1 MPVYV
6 IIHPFSFP
14 KNLGKL
20 KKNAYMEKLKRLKI
34 GVENIDRIYR

>member
-20 KKNAYMEKLKRLKI
+20 KKC
-34 GVENIDRIYR
+34 IYGKVKEAKNWGGKYR